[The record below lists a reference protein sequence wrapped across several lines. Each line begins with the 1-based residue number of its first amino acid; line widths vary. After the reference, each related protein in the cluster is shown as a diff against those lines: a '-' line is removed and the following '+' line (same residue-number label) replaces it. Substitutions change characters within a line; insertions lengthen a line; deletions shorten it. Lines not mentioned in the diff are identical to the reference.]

1 MSPEISLSQFATA
14 FFSAPFVRKNLV
26 VVAIDEAHCI
36 TDWYVV
42 LFSAPDTLI
51 YHVYR
56 GAEFRPMFSK
66 LGNLRATIKAPFMAL
81 TATASENTYRS
92 IVESLHL
99 DNPVVVSRSLDRPNI
114 YFSVSPVK
122 GVKVSMAKAVKSK
135 LCTL

>member
-1 MSPEISLSQFATA
+1 MSPEMSLSPATA
-14 FFSAPFVRKNLV
+14 LFSAPFVQINLV

-42 LFSAPDTLI
+42 LFSSPLPNRI
-51 YHVYR
+51 HLCLFR

-114 YFSVSPVK
+114 YF
-122 GVKVSMAKAVKSK
+122 
-135 LCTL
+135 